1 MGFSITA
8 GQRLACVTLG
18 VKGSQ
23 AKPGVPWFGNF
34 FDGWTNAGGNG
45 AAMRI
50 QPHVWAAKSLT
61 SPDQYWSDIFLD
73 SINTHGN
80 PRAIAGALLH
90 GAALGRAIES
100 GAVPGPDEWNNLL
113 EVCQDAL
120 RIAVEH
126 PNISAVWLPNWEQ
139 QTGPAQTGSMG
150 DLVFCPNW
158 TVLSPTGAQ
167 SRSGRNRLT
176 CLLQVQ
182 HPVGW

>member
-1 MGFSITA
+1 MPRMGFSITA

-90 GAALGRAIES
+90 GQYR
-100 GAVPGPDEWNNLL
+100 
-113 EVCQDAL
+113 
-120 RIAVEH
+120 
-126 PNISAVWLPNWEQ
+126 
-139 QTGPAQTGSMG
+139 
-150 DLVFCPNW
+150 
-158 TVLSPTGAQ
+158 
-167 SRSGRNRLT
+167 
-176 CLLQVQ
+176 
-182 HPVGW
+182 